1 MKPEFSGEIYDADF
15 TVIDCMQTNDSRLK
29 VPEKYFDGGGLAGL
43 IKIITL
49 AFVSGCFLCVL
60 FILIDT
66 TPLADLMHDLRD
78 IITALT
84 GKLDFIEPIIS
95 KIIGLEG
102 ALFVGFL
109 MALIY
114 TKLFIDIIFDFDD

>member
-29 VPEKYFDGGGLAGL
+29 VPEKYCDGGGLVGL

-49 AFVSGCFLCVL
+49 AFASGCFLCVL
-60 FILIDT
+60 FMIIDT
-66 TPLADLMHDLRD
+66 TPLADLMHDFRG
-78 IITALT
+78 IITTLT

-95 KIIGLEG
+95 KITGPEG
-102 ALFVGFL
+102 TLCALFLLCWIF
-109 MALIY
+109 
-114 TKLFIDIIFDFDD
+114 TKLFIDFIFDF